1 MKIGLIGCGGM
12 GKVHGTVLAQLAK
25 EMDITV
31 CAIADKV
38 EGSLREVAA
47 QWPQAALYADG
58 DGVLEHPGLEAVHIC
73 VPTNLHTRYAVKAM
87 AQKLAVLLEKPVC
100 LTPEEEAALLQAQGE
115 HQAPVMVGH
124 VVRFFE
130 EYLFLESAVRE
141 QRYGPLESL
150 VMHRL
155 SPKPAWGW
163 NNWFEDPAQS
173 GTVLWDLHIHD
184 ADFIRYLLG
193 EPKAVRVEGYE
204 GQRGQPVQVV
214 ATYDYGTDL
223 LVQAEGNWANAAPFP
238 FQMGYRANFS
248 GATVAFSSA
257 GTPQLSVFHGDGK
270 VEHPLQAAR
279 QQESAAARGVN
290 VDTILPYYHEIRYFY
305 TRLLSGRAIEKC
317 TLRDAIQSVRLV
329 RKEMEVYKKQ
339 RGTA

>member
-1 MKIGLIGCGGM
+1 MY
-12 GKVHGTVLAQLAK
+12 T
-25 EMDITV
+25 
-31 CAIADKV
+31 
-38 EGSLREVAA
+38 
-47 QWPQAALYADG
+47 DG

-73 VPTNLHTRYAVKAM
+73 VPTNLHTRYALKAM

-115 HQAPVMVGH
+115 HQAAVMVGH

-193 EPKAVRVEGYE
+193 EPKAVRVEGCE

-223 LVQAEGNWANAAPFP
+223 LVQAEGTSQCRALSLPDGLPGQLLRGHRGLQQRGYAAIVGIPRGR
-238 FQMGYRANFS
+238 QG
-248 GATVAFSSA
+248 GAPAASR
-257 GTPQLSVFHGDGK
+257 P
-270 VEHPLQAAR
+270 AAR
-279 QQESAAARGVN
+279 KRRHPGRERGYHPPL
-290 VDTILPYYHEIRYFY
+290 LP
-305 TRLLSGRAIEKC
+305 
-317 TLRDAIQSVRLV
+317 
-329 RKEMEVYKKQ
+329 
-339 RGTA
+339 